1 MGQSVHYLDTSW
13 WSACPSHLVTA
24 SVVQAER
31 DAMESGKS
39 LPASSA
45 AEAALREHFSGEEG
59 DKAVQQ
65 QVCSYSYE
73 HCRPLCKLVI
83 AAPSLT
89 PITQQAAA
97 TPGSHWACLYQI
109 AMHAST

>member
-1 MGQSVHYLDTSW
+1 MVSV
-13 WSACPSHLVTA
+13 A
-24 SVVQAER
+24 QAER

-65 QVCSYSYE
+65 QVCSHLLSSAD
-73 HCRPLCKLVI
+73 LF
-83 AAPSLT
+83 
-89 PITQQAAA
+89 
-97 TPGSHWACLYQI
+97 
-109 AMHAST
+109 ASC